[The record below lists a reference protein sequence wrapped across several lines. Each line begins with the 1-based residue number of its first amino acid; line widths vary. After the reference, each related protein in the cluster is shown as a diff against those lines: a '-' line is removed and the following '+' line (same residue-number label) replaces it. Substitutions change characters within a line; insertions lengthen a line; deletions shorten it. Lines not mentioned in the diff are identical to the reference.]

1 LACKLERRA
10 GRRLA
15 SVVVLDAS
23 ALIALTSSQDPHH
36 EWAMAMFR
44 DTASFDLQ
52 MTALTHAE
60 VLVHPERSGKL
71 DKFLKSLASLGL
83 SITPIEATDSN
94 KLAVIRASTSLK
106 MPDAVVLFQ
115 AMKVNGSIATT
126 DQRLATEAK
135 RKRVGVFHPT
145 N

>member
-1 LACKLERRA
+1 
-10 GRRLA
+10 
-15 SVVVLDAS
+15 
-23 ALIALTSSQDPHH
+23 
-36 EWAMAMFR
+36 
-44 DTASFDLQ
+44 

-60 VLVHPERSGKL
+60 VLVHPERSSKL
-71 DKFLKSLASLGL
+71 DKFLKSLASLGM

-106 MPDAVVLFQ
+106 MPDAVVLLQ
-115 AMKVNGSIATT
+115 AMKVDGSIATT
-126 DQRLATEAK
+126 DQRLVSEAK